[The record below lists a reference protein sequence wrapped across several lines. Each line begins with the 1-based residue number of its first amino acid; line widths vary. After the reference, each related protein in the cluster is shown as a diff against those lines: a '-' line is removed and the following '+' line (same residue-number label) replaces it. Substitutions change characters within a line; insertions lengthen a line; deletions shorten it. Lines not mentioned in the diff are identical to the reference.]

1 MITPILLAA
10 LALVLTGPAPALL
23 ARSSWPYRIPRAA
36 VALWQALSLAAVLAA
51 LGAGISL
58 SYSTAGEPG
67 EPRFDPSSPRDL
79 AAAAVLALTALV
91 AIRLAYAAGRV
102 AVGTRARRKRHRDL
116 VDVLATPDGLI
127 PGLRVLAEE
136 TPLAYCLPALR
147 GARVVVSVGALDR
160 LDDSE
165 LRAVL
170 AHEQAHLRARH
181 DLVLEA
187 FTALHMAFP
196 RWVRSDVALEQAR
209 TLVEL
214 LADDDARR
222 RNGPL
227 PLARALVALAGSPA
241 PAAGMAITSTA
252 KSATVLRV
260 QRLAD
265 PEPRFPL
272 LSAATYATAVALL
285 VLPTVTVAAPVL
297 KALAEAVH

>member
-1 MITPILLAA
+1 MITPLLLAA

-36 VALWQALSLAAVLAA
+36 VALWQAIALAAVLAA
-51 LGAGISL
+51 LGAGLAL
-58 SYSTAGEPG
+58 SYSTAGQPG
-67 EPRFDPSSPRDL
+67 EPRFDPSSARDL

-91 AIRLAYAAGRV
+91 AVRLVWAVGRV
-102 AVGTRARRKRHRDL
+102 AVATRARRKRHRDL

-136 TPLAYCLPALR
+136 TPLAYCLPAMR
-147 GARVVVSVGALDR
+147 GSRVVVSVGALDC
-160 LDDSE
+160 LDDGE

-187 FTALHMAFP
+187 FTALHHAFP
-196 RWVRSDVALEQAR
+196 RWVRSDVALDQAR

-241 PAAGMAITSTA
+241 PETALAAA
-252 KSATVLRV
+252 KSSTVLRV

-265 PEPRFPL
+265 PEPNHPVMA
-272 LSAATYATAVALL
+272 SATYTTAVLLL
-285 VLPTVTVAAPVL
+285 VVPTFTVATPIL
-297 KALAEAVH
+297 KAVANALT

>member
-1 MITPILLAA
+1 VITPFLLAA
-10 LALVLTGPAPALL
+10 LALVLTGPVPAFM
-23 ARSSWPYRIPRAA
+23 ARAGWPYRIPRAA
-36 VALWQALSLAAVLAA
+36 IALWQAIALAAVLAA
-51 LGAGISL
+51 FGAGIAL

-79 AAAAVLALTALV
+79 AAALVLALTALV
-91 AIRLAYAAGRV
+91 GIRLLWAAGRV

-160 LDDSE
+160 LDDGE

-196 RWVRSDVALEQAR
+196 RFVRSDVALDHAR

-214 LADDDARR
+214 LADDDASRHY
-222 RNGPL
+222 GPL

-241 PAAGMAITSTA
+241 PEAGLAAA
-252 KSATVLRV
+252 KSSTVLRV

-265 PEPRFPL
+265 PAPNSTL
-272 LSAATYATAVALL
+272 LSATAYTVAALL
-285 VLPTVTVAAPVL
+285 LVVPTFTVAAPIV
-297 KALAEAVH
+297 KAVVNAVS

>member
-1 MITPILLAA
+1 VITPILLAA

-36 VALWQALSLAAVLAA
+36 VALWQAVALAAVLAA
-51 LGAGISL
+51 VGAGIAL

-67 EPRFDPSSPRDL
+67 EPRFDPSSSRDL

-91 AIRLAYAAGRV
+91 GVRLLWAVGRV
-102 AVGTRARRKRHRDL
+102 AVGTRARRRRHRDL

-127 PGLRVLAEE
+127 PGLRVLAEQ

-160 LDDSE
+160 LDDGE

-196 RWVRSDVALEQAR
+196 RWVRSDVALKQTQ

-241 PAAGMAITSTA
+241 PEAAMAAA
-252 KSATVLRV
+252 KSSTVLRV
-260 QRLAD
+260 QRLSD
-265 PEPRFPL
+265 PEPRYPL
-272 LSAATYATAVALL
+272 QSALTYAAAVLLL
-285 VLPTVTVAAPVL
+285 VIPTFTVAAPIV
-297 KALAEAVH
+297 KAVVNAVS

>member
-1 MITPILLAA
+1 MITPVLLAA
-10 LALVLTGPAPALL
+10 LALVLAGPAPALM
-23 ARSSWPYRIPRAA
+23 ARAAWPYRIPRAA
-36 VALWQALSLAAVLAA
+36 VALWQAIALAAVLAA
-51 LGAGISL
+51 FGAGISL

-67 EPRFDPSSPRDL
+67 EPRFDPSSARDL

-91 AIRLAYAAGRV
+91 GVRLLWAAGRV

-147 GARVVVSVGALDR
+147 GSRVVVSVGALDR
-160 LDDSE
+160 LNDGE

-196 RWVRSDVALEQAR
+196 RFVRSDVALDQAR

-227 PLARALVALAGSPA
+227 PLARALIALAGSPA
-241 PAAGMAITSTA
+241 PEAGLAAA
-252 KSATVLRV
+252 KSSTVLRV

-265 PEPRFPL
+265 PEPNSTL
-272 LSAATYATAVALL
+272 LAATAYTAAVLLL
-285 VLPTVTVAAPVL
+285 VVPTITVAAPIVR
-297 KALAEAVH
+297 AVVNAVS

>member
-1 MITPILLAA
+1 MITPVLLAI

-36 VALWQALSLAAVLAA
+36 VALWQAIALAAVLAA
-51 LGAGISL
+51 LGAGIAL
-58 SYSTAGEPG
+58 SYSTAGQPG
-67 EPRFDPSSPRDL
+67 QPRFDPSSPRDL
-79 AAAAVLALTALV
+79 LAAAVLALTALV
-91 AIRLAYAAGRV
+91 LVRLLWAVGRV
-102 AVGTRARRKRHRDL
+102 AIGTRARRKRHRDL

-127 PGLRVLAEE
+127 PGLRVLAEQ

-160 LDDSE
+160 LDDNE

-187 FTALHMAFP
+187 FTSLHRAFP

-214 LADDDARR
+214 LADNDARR
-222 RNGPL
+222 RNGPR
-227 PLARALVALAGSPA
+227 PLARALVALAGAPA
-241 PAAGMAITSTA
+241 PDAALAAS

-265 PEPRFPL
+265 PEPRERW
-272 LSAATYATAVALL
+272 LSTAIYAAAAALL
-285 VLPTVTVAAPVL
+285 ILPTITVAAPIVT
-297 KALAEAVH
+297 AIVNAVR

>member
-36 VALWQALSLAAVLAA
+36 VALWQALAIAAILAA

-91 AIRLAYAAGRV
+91 AIRLLYAAGRV

-127 PGLRVLAEE
+127 PGLRVLAEQ

-241 PAAGMAITSTA
+241 PAAGLAAA
-252 KSATVLRV
+252 KSSTVLRV

-265 PEPRFPL
+265 PEPRHPV
-272 LSAATYATAVALL
+272 LSAATYTAAVALL
-285 VLPTVTVAAPVL
+285 VLPTITVAAPVL
-297 KALAEAVH
+297 KALADALQ

>member
-1 MITPILLAA
+1 MITPLLLAA
-10 LALVLTGPAPALL
+10 LALVLTGPAPALM
-23 ARSSWPYRIPRAA
+23 ARATWPYRIPRAA
-36 VALWQALSLAAVLAA
+36 VALWQSIALAAVLAA
-51 LGAGISL
+51 FGAGISL
-58 SYSTAGEPG
+58 SYSTAGQPG

-79 AAAAVLALTALV
+79 AAALVLALTALV
-91 AIRLAYAAGRV
+91 GIRLLWAVGRV

-136 TPLAYCLPALR
+136 TPLAYCLPAIR
-147 GARVVVSVGALDR
+147 GSRVVVSVGALDR
-160 LDDSE
+160 LDDRE

-187 FTALHMAFP
+187 VTALHMAFP
-196 RWVRSDVALEQAR
+196 RFVRSDVALDQAR

-222 RNGPL
+222 RSGPL

-241 PAAGMAITSTA
+241 PEAGLAAA
-252 KSATVLRV
+252 KSSTVLRV

-265 PEPRFPL
+265 PAPNSTL
-272 LSAATYATAVALL
+272 LAAAAYSAAVLLL
-285 VLPTVTVAAPVL
+285 VVPTFTVAAPIA
-297 KALAEAVH
+297 KAVIDAVS

>member
-1 MITPILLAA
+1 MITPLLLAA

-36 VALWQALSLAAVLAA
+36 VALWQAIALAAVLAA
-51 LGAGISL
+51 LGAGLAL

-67 EPRFDPSSPRDL
+67 EPRFDPSSARDL

-91 AIRLAYAAGRV
+91 AVRLVWAVGRV

-136 TPLAYCLPALR
+136 TPLAYCLPAMR
-147 GARVVVSVGALDR
+147 GSRVVVSVGALDC
-160 LDDSE
+160 LDDGE

-187 FTALHMAFP
+187 FTALHHAFP
-196 RWVRSDVALEQAR
+196 RWVRSDVALDQAR

-227 PLARALVALAGSPA
+227 PLARALVALAGSSA
-241 PAAGMAITSTA
+241 PEAALAAA
-252 KSATVLRV
+252 KSSTVLRV

-265 PEPRFPL
+265 PEPNHPVMA
-272 LSAATYATAVALL
+272 SATYTTAVLLL
-285 VLPTVTVAAPVL
+285 VVPTFTVATPIL
-297 KALAEAVH
+297 KAVANALT

>member
-1 MITPILLAA
+1 MITPFLLAA

-23 ARSSWPYRIPRAA
+23 ARSSWPYRVPRAA
-36 VALWQALSLAAVLAA
+36 VALWQALALAAVLAA
-51 LGAGISL
+51 FGAGIAL
-58 SYSTAGEPG
+58 SYSTAGQPG
-67 EPRFDPSSPRDL
+67 EPRFDPSSLRDL

-91 AIRLAYAAGRV
+91 GIRLLWAVGRV
-102 AVGTRARRKRHRDL
+102 AVQTRARRKRHRDL

-127 PGLRVLAEE
+127 PGLRVLAEQ

-147 GARVVVSVGALDR
+147 GSRVVVSVGALDR
-160 LDDSE
+160 LDDGE

-222 RNGPL
+222 RKGPV

-241 PAAGMAITSTA
+241 PEAGLAAA
-252 KSATVLRV
+252 KSSTVLRV

-265 PEPRFPL
+265 PEPYYPW
-272 LSAATYATAVALL
+272 LSAATYTAAVLLL
-285 VLPTVTVAAPVL
+285 VVPTLTVAAPIVQ
-297 KALAEAVH
+297 ALANATGF

>member
-10 LALVLTGPAPALL
+10 LALVLAGPAPAVI
-23 ARSSWPYRIPRAA
+23 ARSEWPYRIPRAA
-36 VALWQALSLAAVLAA
+36 VALWQALALAAVLAA
-51 LGAGISL
+51 LGAGIAL
-58 SYSTAGEPG
+58 SYSTAGQPG
-67 EPRFDPSSPRDL
+67 QPRFDPSSGRDL

-91 AIRLAYAAGRV
+91 AVRLAWSVAKV

-116 VDVLATPDGLI
+116 VDILATPDGLV
-127 PGLRVLAEE
+127 PGLRVLAER

-147 GARVVVSVGALDR
+147 GSRVIVSVGALER
-160 LDDSE
+160 LSDVE

-187 FTALHMAFP
+187 FTMVHTAFP
-196 RWVRSDVALEQAR
+196 RWVRSDLALEQAR

-222 RNGPL
+222 RKGPA

-241 PAAGMAITSTA
+241 PADGLAAA
-252 KSATVLRV
+252 KSATLLRV
-260 QRLAD
+260 ERLTSPA
-265 PEPRFPL
+265 PNHPL
-272 LSAATYATAVALL
+272 LAASTYTGAAALL
-285 VLPTVTVAAPVL
+285 VLPTVTVAVPVL
-297 KALAEAVH
+297 RALLTAIG

>member
-1 MITPILLAA
+1 MITPVLLAV

-23 ARSSWPYRIPRAA
+23 ARSTWPYRIPRAA
-36 VALWQALSLAAVLAA
+36 IALWQAISLAAVLAA
-51 LGAGISL
+51 LGAGIAL

-67 EPRFDPSSPRDL
+67 EPRFNPTSPRDL
-79 AAAAVLALTALV
+79 LAAVILALTALV
-91 AIRLAYAAGRV
+91 AVRLVWAAGRV

-127 PGLRVLAEE
+127 PGLRVLAEQ

-160 LDDSE
+160 LEDNE
-165 LRAVL
+165 LKAVL

-187 FTALHMAFP
+187 FISLHTAFP

-222 RNGPL
+222 RNGPR

-241 PAAGMAITSTA
+241 PEAGLAAA
-252 KSATVLRV
+252 KSSTVLRV

-265 PEPRFPL
+265 REPNHPL
-272 LSAATYATAVALL
+272 LAVSTYAAAVLLL
-285 VLPTVTVAAPVL
+285 VVPTITVAVPVI
-297 KALAEAVH
+297 KALVHAVD

>member
-1 MITPILLAA
+1 VITPILLAA

-36 VALWQALSLAAVLAA
+36 VALWQALAIAAILAA

-58 SYSTAGEPG
+58 SYSTAGQPG

-91 AIRLAYAAGRV
+91 AIRLLYAVGRV

-127 PGLRVLAEE
+127 PGLRVLAEQ

-160 LDDSE
+160 LDDNE

-241 PAAGMAITSTA
+241 PAAGLAAA
-252 KSATVLRV
+252 KSSTVLRV

-265 PEPRFPL
+265 PEPRHPV
-272 LSAATYATAVALL
+272 LSAATSTAAVALL

-297 KALAEAVH
+297 KALADALQ

>member
-1 MITPILLAA
+1 MITPVLLAA
-10 LALVLTGPAPALL
+10 LALVLAGPAPALM
-23 ARSSWPYRIPRAA
+23 ARAAWPYRIPRAA
-36 VALWQALSLAAVLAA
+36 VALWQAIALAAVLAA
-51 LGAGISL
+51 FGAGISL

-67 EPRFDPSSPRDL
+67 EPRFDPSSARDL

-91 AIRLAYAAGRV
+91 GVRLLWAAGRV

-147 GARVVVSVGALDR
+147 GSRVVVSVGALDR
-160 LDDSE
+160 LDDGE

-196 RWVRSDVALEQAR
+196 RFVRSDVALDQAR

-227 PLARALVALAGSPA
+227 PLARALIALAGSPA
-241 PAAGMAITSTA
+241 PEAGLAAA
-252 KSATVLRV
+252 KSSTVLRV

-265 PEPRFPL
+265 PEPNSTL
-272 LSAATYATAVALL
+272 LAAAAYTAAVLLL
-285 VLPTVTVAAPVL
+285 VVPTITVAAPIVR
-297 KALAEAVH
+297 AVVNAVS

>member
-1 MITPILLAA
+1 MITPVLLAA

-36 VALWQALSLAAVLAA
+36 VALWQAIALAAVLAA
-51 LGAGISL
+51 IGAGIAL
-58 SYSTAGEPG
+58 SYSTAGQPG

-79 AAAAVLALTALV
+79 LAAAILALTALV
-91 AIRLAYAAGRV
+91 LVKLLWAAGHV

-116 VDVLATPDGLI
+116 VDLLATPDGLV

-160 LDDSE
+160 LDDNE
-165 LRAVL
+165 LKAVL
-170 AHEQAHLRARH
+170 AHERAHLRARH

-187 FTALHMAFP
+187 FTGLHTAFP
-196 RWVRSDVALEQAR
+196 RWVRSEVALDQAR

-222 RNGPL
+222 RNGPK

-241 PAAGMAITSTA
+241 PEAALAAA
-252 KSATVLRV
+252 KSSTVLRV
-260 QRLAD
+260 QRLAG
-265 PEPRFPL
+265 PEPNHPL
-272 LSAATYATAVALL
+272 LAAGTYTVAVLLL
-285 VLPTVTVAAPVL
+285 VVPTITVAAPIV
-297 KALAEAVH
+297 KALVDAVG

>member
-1 MITPILLAA
+1 MITPVLLAA

-23 ARSSWPYRIPRAA
+23 VRSSWPYRIPRAA
-36 VALWQALSLAAVLAA
+36 VALWQAIALAAVLAA
-51 LGAGISL
+51 VGAGIAL

-67 EPRFDPSSPRDL
+67 QPRFDPSSPRDL
-79 AAAAVLALTALV
+79 LAAVILAMTALV
-91 AIRLAYAAGRV
+91 LVRLLWAVGHV

-116 VDVLATPDGLI
+116 VDILATPDGLI

-160 LDDSE
+160 LDESE
-165 LRAVL
+165 LHAVL

-196 RWVRSDVALEQAR
+196 RWVRSDVALEQAG

-222 RNGPL
+222 RNGPR
-227 PLARALVALAGSPA
+227 PLARALVALAGAPA
-241 PAAGMAITSTA
+241 PESALAAAR
-252 KSATVLRV
+252 SATVLRV

-265 PEPRFPL
+265 PEPSERW
-272 LSAATYATAVALL
+272 LSAVTYAGAVALL
-285 VLPTVTVAAPVL
+285 VLPTITVAAPIVT
-297 KALAEAVH
+297 AIVNAVS

>member
-1 MITPILLAA
+1 MIAPLVLAA
-10 LALVLTGPAPALL
+10 LALVLTGPVPAFM
-23 ARSSWPYRIPRAA
+23 ARAGWPYRIPRAA
-36 VALWQALSLAAVLAA
+36 VVLWQAIALAAVLAA
-51 LGAGISL
+51 FGAGIAL

-79 AAAAVLALTALV
+79 AAALVLALTALV
-91 AIRLAYAAGRV
+91 GIRLLWAVGRV

-160 LDDSE
+160 LDDGE

-196 RWVRSDVALEQAR
+196 RFVRSDVALDQAR

-241 PAAGMAITSTA
+241 PEAGLAAA
-252 KSATVLRV
+252 KSSTVLRV

-265 PEPRFPL
+265 PAPNATL
-272 LSAATYATAVALL
+272 LSTAAYTAAVLLL
-285 VLPTVTVAAPVL
+285 VVPTFTVAAPIV
-297 KALAEAVH
+297 KAVIHAVS

>member
-36 VALWQALSLAAVLAA
+36 VALWQALAIAAILAA

-91 AIRLAYAAGRV
+91 AIRLVYAAGRV

-127 PGLRVLAEE
+127 PGLRVLAEQ
-136 TPLAYCLPALR
+136 TPLAYCLPAMR

-241 PAAGMAITSTA
+241 PAAGLAAA
-252 KSATVLRV
+252 KSSTVLRV

-265 PEPRFPL
+265 PEPRHPV
-272 LSAATYATAVALL
+272 LSAATYTAAVALL
-285 VLPTVTVAAPVL
+285 VLPTITVAAPVL
-297 KALAEAVH
+297 KALADALQ

>member
-1 MITPILLAA
+1 MITPVLLAA

-36 VALWQALSLAAVLAA
+36 VALWQAIALAAVLAA
-51 LGAGISL
+51 VGAGIAL
-58 SYSTAGEPG
+58 SDSTAGEPG
-67 EPRFDPSSPRDL
+67 QPRFDPSSPRDL
-79 AAAAVLALTALV
+79 LAALILAMTALV
-91 AIRLAYAAGRV
+91 LVKLLWATGHV

-147 GARVVVSVGALDR
+147 GARVVVSVGALER
-160 LDDSE
+160 LDESE
-165 LRAVL
+165 LHAVL

-222 RNGPL
+222 RNGPR
-227 PLARALVALAGSPA
+227 PLARALVALAGAPA
-241 PAAGMAITSTA
+241 PETALAAA

-265 PEPRFPL
+265 PEPQERW
-272 LSAATYATAVALL
+272 LSAVTYAAAAALL
-285 VLPTVTVAAPVL
+285 ILPTVTVAAPIVT
-297 KALAEAVH
+297 AIVNAVS

>member
-36 VALWQALSLAAVLAA
+36 VALWQALSIAAVLAA

-67 EPRFDPSSPRDL
+67 EPRFDPSSARDL

-91 AIRLAYAAGRV
+91 AIRLLYAAGRV

-136 TPLAYCLPALR
+136 TPLAYCLPAMR
-147 GARVVVSVGALDR
+147 GSRVVVSVGALDR

-241 PAAGMAITSTA
+241 PAAGMAMA

-260 QRLAD
+260 QRLAE
-265 PEPRFPL
+265 PEPRFPV
-272 LSAATYATAVALL
+272 LSAATYTTAVALL

-297 KALAEAVH
+297 KALAEALR

>member
-1 MITPILLAA
+1 MIAPFVLAA
-10 LALVLTGPAPALL
+10 LALVLTGPVPAFM
-23 ARSSWPYRIPRAA
+23 ARASWPYRIPRAA
-36 VALWQALSLAAVLAA
+36 VVLWQAIALAAVLAA
-51 LGAGISL
+51 FGAGIAL

-79 AAAAVLALTALV
+79 AAALVLALTALV
-91 AIRLAYAAGRV
+91 GIRLLWAVGRV

-196 RWVRSDVALEQAR
+196 RFVRSDVALDQAR

-241 PAAGMAITSTA
+241 PEAGLAAA
-252 KSATVLRV
+252 KSSTVL
-260 QRLAD
+260 
-265 PEPRFPL
+265 
-272 LSAATYATAVALL
+272 
-285 VLPTVTVAAPVL
+285 
-297 KALAEAVH
+297 

>member
-1 MITPILLAA
+1 VITPVLLAA

-23 ARSSWPYRIPRAA
+23 ARSKWPYRIPRAA
-36 VALWQALSLAAVLAA
+36 VALWQSIALAAVLAA
-51 LGAGISL
+51 LGAGIAL
-58 SYSTAGEPG
+58 SYSAAGEPG
-67 EPRFDPSSPRDL
+67 HPRFDPSSPRDL
-79 AAAAVLALTALV
+79 LAAAILALTALV
-91 AIRLAYAAGRV
+91 GVKLLWAAGRV
-102 AVGTRARRKRHRDL
+102 AVGTRARRKRHRDR

-147 GARVVVSVGALDR
+147 GSRVVVSVGALDR
-160 LDDSE
+160 LDDRE

-222 RNGPL
+222 RNGPR

-241 PAAGMAITSTA
+241 PEAAMAAS

-265 PEPRFPL
+265 PEPRYPW
-272 LSAATYATAVALL
+272 LSAATYTAAAALL
-285 VLPTVTVAAPVL
+285 VVPTITVAAPLV
-297 KALAEAVH
+297 EAIVNAVS

>member
-1 MITPILLAA
+1 MIAPFVLAA
-10 LALVLTGPAPALL
+10 LALVLTGPVPAFM
-23 ARSSWPYRIPRAA
+23 ARASWPYRIPRAA
-36 VALWQALSLAAVLAA
+36 VALWQAIALAAVLAA
-51 LGAGISL
+51 FGAGIAL

-79 AAAAVLALTALV
+79 AAALVLALTALV
-91 AIRLAYAAGRV
+91 GIRLLWAVGRV

-147 GARVVVSVGALDR
+147 GARVIVSVGALDR
-160 LDDSE
+160 LDDGE

-196 RWVRSDVALEQAR
+196 RFVRSDVALDQAR

-241 PAAGMAITSTA
+241 PEAGLAAA
-252 KSATVLRV
+252 KSSTVLRV

-265 PEPRFPL
+265 PAPNAPL
-272 LSAATYATAVALL
+272 LSATAYTAAALL
-285 VLPTVTVAAPVL
+285 LVVPTFTVAAPIVR
-297 KALAEAVH
+297 AVVDAVS

>member
-1 MITPILLAA
+1 M
-10 LALVLTGPAPALL
+10 
-23 ARSSWPYRIPRAA
+23 
-36 VALWQALSLAAVLAA
+36 
-51 LGAGISL
+51 
-58 SYSTAGEPG
+58 
-67 EPRFDPSSPRDL
+67 
-79 AAAAVLALTALV
+79 
-91 AIRLAYAAGRV
+91 
-102 AVGTRARRKRHRDL
+102 
-116 VDVLATPDGLI
+116 
-127 PGLRVLAEE
+127 
-136 TPLAYCLPALR
+136 R

-241 PAAGMAITSTA
+241 PAAGLAAA
-252 KSATVLRV
+252 KSSTVLRV

-265 PEPRFPL
+265 PEPRHPV
-272 LSAATYATAVALL
+272 LSAATYTAAVALL
-285 VLPTVTVAAPVL
+285 VLPTITVAAPVL
-297 KALAEAVH
+297 KALADALQ

>member
-1 MITPILLAA
+1 MIAPFVLAA
-10 LALVLTGPAPALL
+10 LALVLTGPVPAFM
-23 ARSSWPYRIPRAA
+23 ARASWPYRIPRAA
-36 VALWQALSLAAVLAA
+36 VALWQAIALAAVLAA
-51 LGAGISL
+51 FGAGIAL

-79 AAAAVLALTALV
+79 AAALVLGLTALV
-91 AIRLAYAAGRV
+91 GIRLLWAVGRV

-147 GARVVVSVGALDR
+147 GARVIVSVGALDR
-160 LDDSE
+160 LDDGE

-196 RWVRSDVALEQAR
+196 RFVRSDIALDQAR

-241 PAAGMAITSTA
+241 PEAGLAAA
-252 KSATVLRV
+252 KSSTVLRV

-265 PEPRFPL
+265 PAPNATL
-272 LSAATYATAVALL
+272 LSVTAYTAAALL
-285 VLPTVTVAAPVL
+285 LVVPTFTVAAPIV
-297 KALAEAVH
+297 KAVVHAVS

>member
-1 MITPILLAA
+1 M
-10 LALVLTGPAPALL
+10 
-23 ARSSWPYRIPRAA
+23 ARATWPYRIPRAA
-36 VALWQALSLAAVLAA
+36 VALWQSIALAAVLAA
-51 LGAGISL
+51 LGAGIAL
-58 SYSTAGEPG
+58 SYSTAGQPG

-79 AAAAVLALTALV
+79 AAALVLALTGLV
-91 AIRLAYAAGRV
+91 GVRLLWAVGRV

-136 TPLAYCLPALR
+136 TPLAYCLPAIR
-147 GARVVVSVGALDR
+147 GSRVVVSVGALER
-160 LDDSE
+160 LDDRE

-196 RWVRSDVALEQAR
+196 RFVRSDIALDQAR

-241 PAAGMAITSTA
+241 PEAGLAAA
-252 KSATVLRV
+252 KSSTVLRV

-265 PEPRFPL
+265 PAPNSTL
-272 LSAATYATAVALL
+272 LAAAAYTAAVLLL
-285 VLPTVTVAAPVL
+285 VVPTFTVAAPIAKAVL
-297 KALAEAVH
+297 NAVS

>member
-1 MITPILLAA
+1 MITPFLLVA
-10 LALVLTGPAPALL
+10 LALVLTGPVPAFM
-23 ARSSWPYRIPRAA
+23 ARASWPYRIPRAA
-36 VALWQALSLAAVLAA
+36 VALWQAIALAAVLAA
-51 LGAGISL
+51 FGAGIAL

-91 AIRLAYAAGRV
+91 GVRLLWAVGRV

-147 GARVVVSVGALDR
+147 GSRVIVSVGALDR
-160 LDDSE
+160 LDDGE

-196 RWVRSDVALEQAR
+196 RFVRSDVALDQAR

-227 PLARALVALAGSPA
+227 PLARALVALAGSPTPEA
-241 PAAGMAITSTA
+241 GLAAAQS
-252 KSATVLRV
+252 STVLRV

-265 PEPRFPL
+265 PAPNATL
-272 LSAATYATAVALL
+272 LSATAYTVAVLLL
-285 VLPTVTVAAPVL
+285 VVPTFTVAAPIV
-297 KALAEAVH
+297 KAVVNAVS

>member
-1 MITPILLAA
+1 MITPVLLAA

-23 ARSSWPYRIPRAA
+23 ARSNWPYRIPRAA
-36 VALWQALSLAAVLAA
+36 IALWQAISIAAILAAI
-51 LGAGISL
+51 GAGIAL

-67 EPRFDPSSPRDL
+67 EPGFDPSSPRDL
-79 AAAAVLALTALV
+79 LAALILAMTALV
-91 AIRLAYAAGRV
+91 LVKLLWAAGRV

-116 VDVLATPDGLI
+116 VDILATPDGLV

-160 LDDSE
+160 LDDNE
-165 LRAVL
+165 LKAVL
-170 AHEQAHLRARH
+170 AHERAHLRARH

-187 FTALHMAFP
+187 FTALHTAFP
-196 RWVRSDVALEQAR
+196 RWVRSDLALEQAR

-222 RNGPL
+222 RNGPK

-241 PAAGMAITSTA
+241 PAAGLAAA
-252 KSATVLRV
+252 KSSTVLRV

-265 PEPRFPL
+265 TEPNHPL
-272 LSAATYATAVALL
+272 LAAGTYTAAVLLL
-285 VLPTVTVAAPVL
+285 VVPTVTVAAPIVQ
-297 KALAEAVH
+297 ALVDAVG